1 MTTSFYQPQELAEL
15 GLKSY
20 GKNVLISRK
29 CSIYGAS
36 NISIGNN
43 VRIDDFCV
51 LSGKIEIGNFVHIGA
66 ASLLFGGEYGIIM
79 KDFSG
84 LSSRCAVYAMS
95 DEYSGECIANAMIP
109 DEFRN
114 VYGGQVTIEKHAGT
128 GTGCTIL
135 PGVKI
140 GEGSVVGAM
149 SLVMTNIKPW
159 GIYLGS
165 PPRKLDDRDKKVLS
179 LEKEL
184 LARYL
189 DKEKE

>member
-84 LSSRCAVYAMS
+84 LSSRCVIYTES
-95 DEYSGECIANAMIP
+95 DDYSGEWMTNPAIP
-109 DEFRN
+109 DEFRK
-114 VYGGQVTIEKHAGT
+114 VYGGQVTIGKHAIIGT
-128 GTGCTIL
+128 GSTIL
-135 PGVKI
+135 PNVEI
-140 GEGSVVGAM
+140 GEGSSVGAM
-149 SLVMTNIKPW
+149 GLVTKSLEPW
-159 GIYLGS
+159 GIFLGS
-165 PPRKLDDRDKKVLS
+165 PPRKLKDRDKRILS
-179 LEKEL
+179 LENDF
-184 LARYL
+184 LARFS
-189 DKEKE
+189 DG